1 MRWTEVN
8 MISDIQ
14 VELSRFDTSQ
24 KTLRN
29 FGLLFC
35 AVFGFWAGA
44 LFWKGSLNALWPAAV
59 SVGFLL
65 AGLFSPS
72 ALRRLFLL
80 WMSLA
85 AVMGWFMT
93 RLILLTA
100 FTILIAPL
108 GLLLR
113 LMGKDLLNE
122 KHDRDAATYWKK
134 HEPVGDRGQYRK
146 QF

>member
-1 MRWTEVN
+1 
-8 MISDIQ
+8 MISDIRR
-14 VELSRFDTSQ
+14 ELSRLDTSQ

-35 AVFGFWAGA
+35 VVFGVWAAA
-44 LFWKGSLNALWPAAV
+44 LFWKGSLNGLWPAAV

-65 AGLFSPS
+65 AGLFIPL
-72 ALRRLFLL
+72 ALRSFYLL
-80 WMSLA
+80 WMALA
-85 AVMGWFMT
+85 TVMGWFMT

-100 FTILIAPL
+100 FTILMTPI

-122 KHDRDAATYWKK
+122 KIDRDAATYWKK

>member
-1 MRWTEVN
+1 
-8 MISDIQ
+8 MISDIRR
-14 VELSRFDTSQ
+14 ELSRLDISQ

-44 LFWKGSLNALWPAAV
+44 LFWKGSLNGLWPAVV

-65 AGLFSPS
+65 AGLLIPS
-72 ALRRLFLL
+72 ALRRFFLL

-100 FTILIAPL
+100 FAFLMTPI

-122 KHDRDAATYWKK
+122 KLDRAGATYWKK